1 MSPHSTFDGPRD
13 GHSSTGRRSLSTSPR
28 PPRRF
33 GLPIWAIIALALLAA
48 PRVVLHDL
56 GIIREG
62 TAINALF
69 VVVPLLVWVL
79 VTLWARVPNAFLTLL
94 AVGIVYGIVLAVG
107 HQLFWIAQF
116 DGAPPR
122 LGGRF
127 ADLDPGILNL
137 IVRGFAAVSSLLT
150 GTAVGTVVGL
160 LTWGLDRLR
169 GRGRKNPAEA
179 GLP

>member
-1 MSPHSTFDGPRD
+1 MSAHPAFDDSQD
-13 GHSSTGRRSLSTSPR
+13 GHSSDGHRTPTETSR
-28 PPRRF
+28 PPRRL
-33 GLPIWAIIALALLAA
+33 GLPVWAIIALALLAA

-56 GIIREG
+56 GIISEG
-62 TAINALF
+62 TGINALF

-94 AVGIVYGIVLAVG
+94 AVGIIYGLVLAVG
-107 HQLFWIAQF
+107 HQLFWTAQF
-116 DGAPPR
+116 DGALPR

-127 ADLDPGILNL
+127 AGLDPGLSSL
-137 IVRGFAAVSSLLT
+137 IVRVFAIGSSLLT
-150 GTAVGTVVGL
+150 GTIVGAVVGL

-169 GRGRKNPAEA
+169 VRGRKNPAEA